1 MARGKKKAADLSPE
15 EKLKQ
20 ALVPV
25 EEQPYEVPE
34 NWCWVYW
41 GNAGSFVAGSGF
53 KNEYQGYTDYDI
65 PFYKVGSLKHSDIQG
80 YLFDESNTVND
91 DIRKKLKAS
100 LIPANSI
107 LFAKI
112 GEAIRLNRR
121 SLNPVP
127 CCIDNNLMAFIPLL
141 CGYKYAFQ
149 WSKGIELYDYT
160 NATTVPA
167 IRKSDLEKIPF
178 PLAPLPEQKRIVD
191 RIESIFAKLDEAKEK
206 AQEVIDG
213 FELRKSAIL
222 HQAFTGELT
231 AKWRAEHGVGLDSW
245 EKTTL
250 NSVSERIFD
259 GPFGSNLKSDDYT
272 NSGIRVVRLEN
283 LKNLWFDDSKQSF
296 VSTEKYETIC
306 KHTVYPSDIIM
317 STFIADEVKVCQM
330 PDYIEYAVNKA
341 DCIGIRLTESACKK
355 YILFFLSSKDTYKA
369 LLKNIHGAT
378 RPRVNT
384 KQIKNIQIPLAP
396 LPEQTE
402 IVRILD
408 TLLTREAAAKAAA
421 EAVLDQ
427 IDTMKKAVLA
437 RAFRGEL
444 ETNDPAE
451 ESAVELLKTVLG

>member
-34 NWCWVYW
+34 NWCWVKLSELYQV
-41 GNAGSFVAGSGF
+41 NPKNDAPDEADAAFVPMDKIAGGMVSDFSFEVQPWKKAKKGHTQFADGDVA
-53 KNEYQGYTDYDI
+53 
-65 PFYKVGSLKHSDIQG
+65 
-80 YLFDESNTVND
+80 
-91 DIRKKLKAS
+91 
-100 LIPANSI
+100 
-107 LFAKI
+107 FAKI
-112 GEAIRLNRR
+112 SPCFENRKSMIVQGLPNGIGGGTTELIILRNPQILPQYTFWLVSNDAFIQGGKQTYSGTVGQQRINMDYVR
-121 SLNPVP
+121 SYPVP
-127 CCIDNNLMAFIPLL
+127 LPPLH
-141 CGYKYAFQ
+141 
-149 WSKGIELYDYT
+149 
-160 NATTVPA
+160 
-167 IRKSDLEKIPF
+167 
-178 PLAPLPEQKRIVD
+178 EQKRIVD
-191 RIESIFAKLDEAKEK
+191 RIESIFSKLDEAKEK

-222 HQAFTGELT
+222 HQAFSGALT
-231 AKWRAEHGVGLDSW
+231 ANWRAEHGVGLDSW

-408 TLLTREAAAKAAA
+408 TLLTKEAAAKAAA

-427 IDTMKKAVLA
+427 IDTMKEAVLA

-444 ETNDPAE
+444 GTNDPAE
-451 ESAVELLKTVLG
+451 ESAVELLKTVL